1 MDYAV
6 IERERVLDKEEA
18 DALVGTSVSER
29 EPNLDEP
36 AIVIDKDTKEPI
48 VAYLPIERELVK
60 KLRWAVLNIN
70 YGTTTRMGSGL
81 TNKSRT
87 FGMAP
92 RKPAARRESCRPY
105 SLSLEQPAE
114 HKVITDLSLDLAD
127 MMYSV
132 FPEVVEHDRALLD
145 AVAKDWRMTDDSMWT
160 SGVINKSSELPYH
173 RDGFNF
179 DTWSVMP
186 VIRKGMSGGH
196 LEMPEYDVTVGCRDG
211 YVVMFCGKKWVHG
224 VTPMVNTLPDGY
236 RYSIVYYALQG
247 MKDCFTAAVETKR
260 AQDKRAER
268 EHNMSATIKGEGE
281 LKIKAHA

>member
-6 IERERVLDKEEA
+6 VERERVLTKDQA
-18 DALVGTSVSER
+18 DELVGKKVYDC
-29 EPNLDEP
+29 EPNLDE
-36 AIVIDKDTKEPI
+36 ASIVIDQKTKEPI
-48 VAYLPIERELVK
+48 IGYLPLERKLNK
-60 KLRWAVLNIN
+60 KLRWAVLNIK

-92 RKPAARRESCRPY
+92 RKPAARRDSCRPY
-105 SLSLEQPAE
+105 SLSVEQPAE
-114 HKVITDLSLDLAD
+114 HNVITDLSLDLAD

-132 FPEVVEHDRALLD
+132 FPEVVEHDRKLLD

-186 VIRKGMSGGH
+186 VIRKGMAGGY
-196 LEMPEYDVTVGCRDG
+196 LRIPEYGTTISCRDG

-224 VTPMVNTLPDGY
+224 VTPMESTSPDGY

-260 AQDKRAER
+260 AQDKRTER
-268 EHNMSATIKGEGE
+268 EQNMSAAIKGEGAFQ
-281 LKIKAHA
+281 IKAHK